1 MRYYPNIIFLHKKR
15 ENCMKSLLLLQV
27 PVSSLDIISAQ
38 QVTEPTIEKL
48 RILEL
53 VLLPGSLWIMIP
65 LFLMFALAIYIFIE
79 RWLTI
84 GKSSR
89 EERNFMNNIRDFIH
103 SGKIESALAL
113 CKGNS
118 TPLARMIEKGLTRI
132 GKPLN
137 DISAAI
143 ENTGQLEIQYLE
155 RKVSVLATIAGIA
168 PMVGFLGTV
177 VGMVIAFHN
186 MEANPNNLNISQLS
200 GGIYTALTTTVAGLI
215 VGIVSY
221 VCYNILVSRIS
232 QVVYM
237 LEAKSTE
244 FIDLLNEPV

>member
-1 MRYYPNIIFLHKKR
+1 MF
-15 ENCMKSLLLLQV
+15 LLQV
-27 PVSSLDIISAQ
+27 MTAAGDMISSQAAEPVIK
-38 QVTEPTIEKL
+38 KL
-48 RILEL
+48 RILDL
-53 VLLPGSLWIMIP
+53 IFLPGSLWIMIP
-65 LFLMFALAIYIFIE
+65 LLIMFAFAIYIFVE

-84 GKSSR
+84 GKSAR

-118 TPLARMIEKGLTRI
+118 TPLARMIEKGITRI
-132 GKPLN
+132 GKPLT
-137 DISAAI
+137 DVSAAI
-143 ENTGQLEIQYLE
+143 ENTGQLEIQRLE
-155 RKVSVLATIAGIA
+155 KRVSVLATIAGAA

-177 VGMVIAFHN
+177 VGMIIAFHN
-186 MEANPNNLNISQLS
+186 MESNPNNLNISELS
-200 GGIYTALTTTVAGLI
+200 GGIYTALITTVAGLI
-215 VGIVSY
+215 VGIFSFFF
-221 VCYNILVSRIS
+221 YNIIVSRIS

>member
-1 MRYYPNIIFLHKKR
+1 
-15 ENCMKSLLLLQV
+15 MKSFFLLQV
-27 PVSSLDIISAQ
+27 TAANSEIVSAASS
-38 QVTEPTIEKL
+38 EPTIEKL
-48 RILEL
+48 R
-53 VLLPGSLWIMIP
+53 VLDLMLMPGSLWIMIP
-65 LFLMFALAIYIFIE
+65 LLIMLAIAIYIFVE

-84 GKSSR
+84 GKAAK

-103 SGKIESALAL
+103 SGKIESAMAL

-118 TPLARMIEKGLTRI
+118 TPLARMIEKGITRI

-137 DISAAI
+137 DISTAI
-143 ENTGQLEIQYLE
+143 ENTGQLEIHCLE
-155 RKVSVLATIAGIA
+155 KRVSLLATIAGVS

-186 MEANPNNLNISQLS
+186 MEMNPNNLNISQLS

-215 VGIVSY
+215 VGITAFFF
-221 VCYNILVSRIS
+221 YNIIVSKIS
-232 QVVYM
+232 QVVYL
-237 LEAKSTE
+237 LEAKTTE

>member
-1 MRYYPNIIFLHKKR
+1 
-15 ENCMKSLLLLQV
+15 MKSLLLLQV
-27 PVSSLDIISAQ
+27 PVTNPDFISTQ
-38 QVTEPTIEKL
+38 ISEPTVEKL
-48 RILEL
+48 RILDL
-53 VLLPGSLWIMIP
+53 VLMPGSLWIMIP
-65 LFLMFALAIYIFIE
+65 LLIMFAIAIYIFME

-84 GKSSR
+84 GKSAQ

-118 TPLARMIEKGLTRI
+118 TPLARMIEKGITRI

-143 ENTGQLEIQYLE
+143 ENTGQLEIHRLE
-155 RKVSVLATIAGIA
+155 KRVSLLATIAGVA

-186 MEANPNNLNISQLS
+186 MEANPNNLNITQLS

-215 VGIVSY
+215 VGITAF
-221 VCYNILVSRIS
+221 VCYNILVSKIS
-232 QVVYM
+232 QVVHM

>member
-1 MRYYPNIIFLHKKR
+1 
-15 ENCMKSLLLLQV
+15 MKSLFLLQV
-27 PVSSLDIISAQ
+27 PVASPEIISTPA
-38 QVTEPTIEKL
+38 VEPTIEKL
-48 RILEL
+48 RVLDL
-53 VLLPGSLWIMIP
+53 VLMPGSLWIMIP
-65 LFLMFALAIYIFIE
+65 LFIMLAIAIYIFVE

-84 GKSSR
+84 GKSAK

-103 SGKIESALAL
+103 SGKIESAMAL

-118 TPLARMIEKGLTRI
+118 TPLARMIEKGITRI

-143 ENTGQLEIQYLE
+143 ENTGQLEVHRME
-155 RKVSVLATIAGIA
+155 KRVSLLATIAGVA

-215 VGIVSY
+215 VGITAFF
-221 VCYNILVSRIS
+221 CYNIIVSKIS

-237 LEAKSTE
+237 LEAKTTE
-244 FIDLLNEPV
+244 FIDLLNEPI

>member
-1 MRYYPNIIFLHKKR
+1 
-15 ENCMKSLLLLQV
+15 MKSLFLLQV
-27 PVSSLDIISAQ
+27 PVANPEMISTPS
-38 QVTEPTIEKL
+38 VEPTIEKL
-48 RILEL
+48 KVLDL
-53 VLLPGSLWIMIP
+53 VLMPGGLWIMIP
-65 LFLMFALAIYIFIE
+65 LFLMFGIAIYIFVE

-84 GKSSR
+84 TKAAR

-118 TPLARMIEKGLTRI
+118 TPLARMIEKGITRI
-132 GKPLN
+132 GKPLS

-143 ENTGQLEIQYLE
+143 ENTGQLEIQRLE
-155 RKVSVLATIAGIA
+155 KRVSMLAMIAGSS
-168 PMVGFLGTV
+168 PMLGFLGTV
-177 VGMVIAFHN
+177 VGMVLAFHN
-186 MEANPNNLNISQLS
+186 MEVNPNNLNIKDLS
-200 GGIYTALTTTVAGLI
+200 SGIYIAMITTVAGLI
-215 VGIVSY
+215 VGIMAFFF
-221 VCYNILVSRIS
+221 YNITVSKIS

>member
-1 MRYYPNIIFLHKKR
+1 
-15 ENCMKSLLLLQV
+15 MKSLFFLQV
-27 PVSSLDIISAQ
+27 PVANPELYSTQ
-38 QVTEPTIEKL
+38 MPEPVIEKL
-48 RILEL
+48 RIIDL
-53 VLLPGSLWIMIP
+53 VLMPGSLWIMIP
-65 LFLMFALAIYIFIE
+65 LLIMFAVAIYIFVE

-84 GKSSR
+84 GKSAQ

-103 SGKIESALAL
+103 SGKVESAMAL

-118 TPLARMIEKGLTRI
+118 SPLARMIEKGITRI

-143 ENTGQLEIQYLE
+143 ENTGQLEIHRLE
-155 RKVSVLATIAGIA
+155 KRVSMLATIAGVA

-215 VGIVSY
+215 VGITAF
-221 VCYNILVSRIS
+221 VCYNILVSKIS
-232 QVVYM
+232 QVVHM
-237 LEAKSTE
+237 LEAKTTE

>member
-1 MRYYPNIIFLHKKR
+1 
-15 ENCMKSLLLLQV
+15 MKSLFLLQV
-27 PVSSLDIISAQ
+27 PDMISTPA
-38 QVTEPTIEKL
+38 VEPTIEKI
-48 RILEL
+48 RILDL
-53 VLLPGSLWIMIP
+53 MLMPGSLWIMIP
-65 LFLMFALAIYIFIE
+65 LLIMLAIAVYIFVE

-84 GKSSR
+84 DKAAK

-118 TPLARMIEKGLTRI
+118 TPLARMIEKGITRI

-137 DISAAI
+137 DISVAI
-143 ENTGQLEIQYLE
+143 ENTGQLEIHRLE
-155 RKVSVLATIAGIA
+155 KRVSLLATIAGVA

-215 VGIVSY
+215 VGIAAFF
-221 VCYNILVSRIS
+221 CYNIIVSKIS